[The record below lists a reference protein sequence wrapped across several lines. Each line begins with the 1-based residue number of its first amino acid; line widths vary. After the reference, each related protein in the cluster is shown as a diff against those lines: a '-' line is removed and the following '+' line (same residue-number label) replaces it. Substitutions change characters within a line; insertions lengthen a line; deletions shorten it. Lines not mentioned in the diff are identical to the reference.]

1 MTPTPDLSDAQKKGQ
16 KLFMTGA
23 GLVMGGLIMGGGLA
37 MVFYFLSI
45 RMGAMVSIL
54 FGVAAI
60 LVGIWLQMRGAKLLS
75 SKSPFKGGQ

>member
-1 MTPTPDLSDAQKKGQ
+1 MTPTPELSDTQKKGQ

-23 GLVMGGLIMGGGLA
+23 GLVMAGLILGGGLA

-54 FGVAAI
+54 IGVVAI
-60 LVGIWLQMRGAKLLS
+60 LIGIWLQMRGAKLLRA
-75 SKSPFKGGQ
+75 PPRA